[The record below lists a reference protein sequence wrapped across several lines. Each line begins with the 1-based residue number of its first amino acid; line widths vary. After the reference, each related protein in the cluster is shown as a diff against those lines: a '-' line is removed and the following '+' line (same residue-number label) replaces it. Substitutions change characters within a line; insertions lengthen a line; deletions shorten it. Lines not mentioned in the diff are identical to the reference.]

1 MDSSSKNGLVNL
13 HARISRMG
21 KPMEP
26 RVTVIIPTYKR
37 APFLRYALE
46 GLKKQTYRNFET
58 IIVMKPG
65 GDETEKI
72 VKKYQKDL
80 TIRLVSQSE
89 EFVSK
94 AYNLGLEKAKGE
106 YIAFMDDDSV
116 PLPDWLKQYV
126 RAYDE
131 HSDVGGIS
139 GAAIDAKIDED
150 GRLAKVNE
158 IPKSGKRKKNHSLQ
172 SLSFCR
178 PISGMS
184 TYLIFIGR
192 DGLIHNRMMSKQNS
206 KKPVL
211 SLLLMGANMSVRK
224 KAIEG
229 LKIDEELIL
238 GFSYEQLL
246 SYQIWRRGYRLLHDS
261 HIRVLHIVHDESLGR
276 FFRTPARAA
285 HRDAEYVLSFFLLR
299 KSESE
304 ISWVLYFFELFSLI
318 IGRTLSATKYGCIIS
333 ASRIYGILYGFVIGC
348 AASIS
353 KIFGGSFSIKN
364 ALSKFVSV

>member
-1 MDSSSKNGLVNL
+1 M
-13 HARISRMG
+13 
-21 KPMEP
+21 
-26 RVTVIIPTYKR
+26 TVIIPTYKR

-58 IIVMKPG
+58 IIVVKPG

-72 VKKYQKDL
+72 VKQYQKDL
-80 TIRLVSQSE
+80 LIELVPQLE

-116 PLPDWLKQYV
+116 PSPDWLKQHV
-126 RAYDE
+126 QIYDA
-131 HSDVGGIS
+131 HSDVGGVS
-139 GAAIDAKIDED
+139 GAAVDAKIKSD
-150 GRLAKVNE
+150 GRLTQVGETPRANE
-158 IPKSGKRKKNHSLQ
+158 KNKTRNLH

-184 TYLIFIGR
+184 GYLIFIGR
-192 DGLIHNRMMSKQNS
+192 DGLIHNRVSSKPNS
-206 KKPVL
+206 NKPVL

-261 HIRVLHIVHDESLGR
+261 NIRVLHITHNESLGR
-276 FFRTPARAA
+276 FFRTPSRAA
-285 HRDAEYVLSFFLLR
+285 HRDAEYVLSFFLLKR
-299 KSESE
+299 DESE
-304 ISWVLYFFELFSLI
+304 VSWFLYVFELFSLI
-318 IGRTLSATKYGCIIS
+318 VGRALSATKYGCAIS
-333 ASRIYGILYGFVIGC
+333 ISRIYGILDGFVIGC
-348 AASIS
+348 AAYIS
-353 KIFGGSFSIKN
+353 KILGGDFSIKN
-364 ALSKFVSV
+364 ALFKFVSS